1 MNNLTCLLILRIDQF
16 SLWSRVSLLSLP
28 LFKISRLKSLVL
40 TLSLLFSGCTL
51 EFQIGAIDQ
60 ASSLPT
66 ISTQK
71 IYLDTVQITM
81 SEGSVAKINVALS
94 EYLKKDLLV
103 SLSLNDLDHRFQTV
117 PTSILIP
124 AGTLSSQVVLQSI
137 DDSIYQGNQT
147 ITLTISSNE
156 NSVTADPDTLT
167 INLIDNE
174 TPSRFV
180 QLSSSSQTV
189 YENSGTASV
198 NLVLSAV
205 SNLDV
210 TVPVTV
216 TGTATGGSV
225 DYFLATT
232 VPIVIPAGSTSVPIN
247 LTIIDDNAVEPNET
261 IVFTLGTPTNA
272 DGPPPQGI
280 AVHTITLIDDDV
292 NIAINDVTVNEA
304 AGNAIFTI
312 SLGKASVHDIQ
323 VDWSTA
329 NGTALAG
336 TNFASS
342 SGMAIILSGAT
353 TATVSVPI
361 IDSPEFCAVNRI
373 FYVNLSNAIQGVIL
387 DNQGTGTIQENDFPV
402 VSIVAL
408 TNVPEGMI
416 ADPIVSLSQACNSD
430 VTVDYS
436 TVDNTAI
443 GFLDYF
449 PVSNTQLRI
458 PAGMTS
464 MRAPVT
470 IFNDSITES
479 SKNFFVTISNPN
491 LGTLDLVQSTAAVTI
506 LDNDP
511 MRFAATDIAQVKAG
525 LYHSCILTTGG
536 IVKCWGRND
545 NGQLGLGYVSV
556 LEEVPTVVD
565 FGSFPVTSLSVGGK
579 YGLGSF
585 SCAVVNGGAKCWG
598 FNSSGQLGNSSNIA
612 SYIPVSVT
620 GIVASVNE
628 IATGGTFAC
637 ALVSGGVKC
646 WGSNGYGQLGNG
658 TTVSSNF
665 PVDVSGL
672 GAGSGV
678 VSISAGSETACAIM
692 GSGGTIKCWG
702 RNDYGQLGNN
712 STISSS
718 VPVDVSGIL
727 SGASKV
733 SNATYHTCA
742 VVSGG
747 IKCWG
752 ANGNG
757 QLGNGNNVAQLI
769 PVDVTGMTTNVLDVS
784 VGGDDNRGN
793 PYSCGV
799 DTSGAVKCWGRD
811 GNLTMFGPSS
821 PGSAN
826 IPFANSAVASGAA
839 QIWTATDYICAK
851 ISSGTGF
858 GVSCWGEDFNG
869 NFARVGST
877 TNLKPFDNLFTA
889 NVSQFSIGGYES
901 SCALVNGG
909 AKCFGSNSYGQLGNS
924 TFVTSYAPVD
934 VIGMTSNVSK
944 IVVSGNGSSG
954 DGNVHTCAVTTGGV
968 LKCWGA
974 NSFGQVGDNTA
985 THRSAPV
992 TIFANGVQDV
1002 EVAFGNHTCAIMLTG
1017 ALKCWGRNDYG
1028 QLGNGMTSHSYVPA
1042 DTTGLT
1048 SGVTQVAASRVHTC
1062 VIVSGGV
1069 KCWGSNGHGDLGL
1082 GIAGAS
1088 ILTPQ
1093 DVPGL
1098 SSGVT
1103 SISAAGL
1110 FGTSRTC
1117 VVQNGA
1123 VKCWGDGSYGGLGN
1137 GNYADQYSPTAVTG
1151 LASGMVKVV
1160 VNEYHTCALS
1170 VSGAL
1175 KCWGANWNGEVGVG
1189 NTTLYNTPMD
1199 VLGMQAGIL
1208 DFDLG
1213 SNSTCVLALGN
1224 SMKCWGSNIGGALGL
1239 GYSNMTTIPV
1249 DILFP

>member
-1 MNNLTCLLILRIDQF
+1 MVGLPCFALSILF
-16 SLWSRVSLLSLP
+16 S
-28 LFKISRLKSLVL
+28 F
-40 TLSLLFSGCTL
+40 LFSGCTL
-51 EFQIGAIDQ
+51 EFKIGAIDQ

-81 SEGSVAKINVALS
+81 SEGSVAIINVALS

-103 SLSLNDLDHRFQTV
+103 SLSMNDPDHRFQTV
-117 PTSILIP
+117 PGSLLIP
-124 AGTLSSQVVLQSI
+124 AGALSRQVVLQSI
-137 DDSIYQGNQT
+137 DDSIYQGNQA

-167 INLIDNE
+167 IHLNDNE

-205 SNLDV
+205 SGVDV

-225 DYFLATT
+225 DYLLATT
-232 VPIVIPAGSTSVPIN
+232 LPVVIPAGSTSVPIN
-247 LTIIDDNAVEPNET
+247 LTIIDDNVVESNET
-261 IVFTLGTPTNA
+261 IVLTLGTPTNA
-272 DGPPPQGI
+272 DGPPLSGT
-280 AVHTITLIDDDV
+280 AVHTITVVDDDV

-304 AGNAIFTI
+304 AGNAIFTV
-312 SLGKASVHDIQ
+312 SLSKASIHDVQ

-336 TNFASS
+336 TNFTSS
-342 SGMAIILSGAT
+342 SGTATILSGAT
-353 TATVSVPI
+353 AITVSVPI
-361 IDSPEFCAVNRI
+361 VDSPEFCAGNRI
-373 FYVNLSNAIQGVIL
+373 FYLNLSNPVHGVIL
-387 DNQGTGTIQENDFPV
+387 DPQGVGTIQENDFPI
-402 VSIVAL
+402 VSIAAA

-416 ADPIVSLSQACNSD
+416 ADPIVSLSQACNAD

-449 PVSNTQLRI
+449 PVSNRHLTI

-470 IFNDSITES
+470 IFNDTITES
-479 SKNFFVTISNPN
+479 SESFFVTISNPS
-491 LGTLDLVQSTAAVTI
+491 LGSLDVAQSNATVTI

-511 MRFAATDIAQVKAG
+511 MRAAATDIAQVKAG
-525 LYHSCILTTGG
+525 LYHTCVLTTGG
-536 IVKCWGRND
+536 SVKCWGANG
-545 NGQLGLGYVSV
+545 NGQLGLGFASSV
-556 LEEVPTVVD
+556 EEVPAVVD
-565 FGSFPVTSLSVGGK
+565 FGSSPVTSLSVGGK
-579 YGLGSF
+579 YAFGSF
-585 SCAVVNGGAKCWG
+585 SCAVASGSAKCWG
-598 FNSSGQLGNSSNIA
+598 YNSSGQLGNSSNVT
-612 SYIPVSVT
+612 SFIPVSVT
-620 GIVASVNE
+620 GIVDPVTE
-628 IATGGTFAC
+628 VATGGTFAC

-678 VSISAGSETACAIM
+678 VSISAGSETACAIL
-692 GSGGTIKCWG
+692 GVGGTIKCWG

-718 VPVDVSGIL
+718 TPVDVSGII

-742 VVSGG
+742 LVSGG

-752 ANGNG
+752 ANGSG
-757 QLGNGNNVAQLI
+757 QLGNGNNVAQLT
-769 PVDVTGMTTNVLDVS
+769 PVDVIGMTANVVDVN
-784 VGGDDNRGN
+784 VGGDDNVGN

-799 DTSGAVKCWGRD
+799 STTGTISCWGQNR
-811 GNLTMFGPSS
+811 GSVMFGPSG
-821 PGSAN
+821 PATVN
-826 IPFANSAVASGAA
+826 TPFANSAVPSGAA
-839 QIWTATDYICAK
+839 QISTTTDYICAK
-851 ISSGTGF
+851 IISLTGF
-858 GVSCWGEDFNG
+858 GVSCWGQDFYG
-869 NFARVGST
+869 NFARVGSA

-889 NVSQFSIGGYES
+889 SVSQFSIGGYGS
-901 SCALVNGG
+901 SCAVVSSG
-909 AKCFGSNSYGQLGNS
+909 AQCFGSNYYGQLGNS
-924 TFVTSYAPVD
+924 TFTTSYAPVD
-934 VIGMTSNVSK
+934 VTGMTNNVSK
-944 IVVSGNGSSG
+944 IVVSGNGSGG
-954 DGNVHTCAVTTGGV
+954 DGQVHTCAITTGGA

-974 NSFGQVGDNTA
+974 NAQGQVGDNTA

-1002 EVAFGNHTCAIMLTG
+1002 EVAFGNHTCAIMITGG

-1028 QLGNGMTSHSYVPA
+1028 QLGNGLTATSYVPA
-1042 DTTGLT
+1042 DVTGLT

-1062 VIVSGGV
+1062 AIVNGGV
-1069 KCWGSNGHGDLGL
+1069 KCWGANGHGELGL
-1082 GIAGAS
+1082 GTTGAS

-1098 SSGVT
+1098 NSGVT
-1103 SISAAGL
+1103 SISASGL
-1110 FGTSRTC
+1110 ATTSRTC

-1123 VKCWGDGSYGGLGN
+1123 VKCWGNGSYGGLGN
-1137 GNYADQYSPTAVTG
+1137 GSLIDRYSPTAVTG
-1151 LASGMVKVV
+1151 LGGGLGNEMVKVV
-1160 VNEYHTCALS
+1160 INEYHTCALS
-1170 VSGAL
+1170 ATGAL
-1175 KCWGANWNGEVGVG
+1175 KCWGQI
-1189 NTTLYNTPMD
+1189 
-1199 VLGMQAGIL
+1199 GMAR
-1208 DFDLG
+1208 
-1213 SNSTCVLALGN
+1213 SALATQL
-1224 SMKCWGSNIGGALGL
+1224 CI
-1239 GYSNMTTIPV
+1239 IRR
-1249 DILFP
+1249 